1 MAQSVNFVPTTI
13 KGIHQWELT
22 NFSSLANAGQTMRG
36 AKFCPILN
44 VSLQM
49 ELEFVNTNKF
59 NLFVKNCSKEVISIV
74 EYIIMVH
81 GTIHRVQSSPFLINP
96 GQRSDPVPLTR
107 QNIIYYQFQKTSQ
120 PLIVGGHEPTDLV
133 KKSFSNKLGLRI

>member
-1 MAQSVNFVPTTI
+1 MAQNVNFVPTTI

-36 AKFCPILN
+36 PKFSPSLN
-44 VSLQM
+44 VSLQV
-49 ELEFVNTNKF
+49 ELEFANANKF
-59 NLFVKNCSKEVISIV
+59 SLFFKNCSKDTISIV

-81 GTIHRVQSSPFLINP
+81 GTIHRVQTSPFLINP

-107 QNIIYYQFQKTSQ
+107 QNIIYYLFQKSSQ
-120 PLIVGGHEPTDLV
+120 PPNVGGLQTSDLV
-133 KKSFSNKLGLRI
+133 IKKYFDFKRLF